1 MSKLLKC
8 AAVLIVVVLAGS
20 LYIMYEECLL
30 TEQHKFALFNSFLK
44 RASDPHEKRLRL
56 VENKKVVVDR
66 TRGKLTVTTLEFVEE
81 KYYLEIFTKTYR
93 LQVRRETYVD
103 NNEPEWI
110 EAALFMAVDYGAR
123 KEHDVI
129 FSTRIM
135 KDDPHWNGLASLYD
149 NPVNSVRK
157 KNIRQGSGSAV

>member
-1 MSKLLKC
+1 MGKLLKC
-8 AAVLIVVVLAGS
+8 MVVLILAVSAGI

-30 TEQHKFALFNSFLK
+30 TDQNKFVLFDSYLK

-56 VENKKVVVDR
+56 VENKKFVVDR

-81 KYYLEIFTKTYR
+81 KYYLDLFTKTYR
-93 LQVRRETYVD
+93 LQVRREAYVD

-110 EAALFMAVDYGAR
+110 EAALFLAVDYGSR

-135 KDDPHWNGLASLYD
+135 KDDPHWKGLASLYD

-157 KNIRQGSGSAV
+157 KNIRQVPDRAA